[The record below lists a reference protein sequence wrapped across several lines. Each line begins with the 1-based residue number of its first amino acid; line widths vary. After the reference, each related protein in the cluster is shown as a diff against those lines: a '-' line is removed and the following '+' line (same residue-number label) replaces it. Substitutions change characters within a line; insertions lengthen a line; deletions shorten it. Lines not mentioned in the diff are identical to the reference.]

1 MHRNVSFPT
10 TWCLAKSSWLLQHHL
25 SRGKEVWDR
34 KQAKQTLP
42 ILCMLNSSLREI
54 MNTVVKG

>member
-10 TWCLAKSSWLLQHHL
+10 TLCLAKSSRLLQYHL

-42 ILCMLNSSLREI
+42 TSRMLNRSPWEI
-54 MNTVVKG
+54 MKTVVKG